1 MLKKSARLWRHEER
15 WFWVV
20 YCYCLDYSHAARNT
34 FKLWPST
41 FDCKP
46 ADSAEGK
53 MAAEYERVSLVKPE
67 VFIYQIPPRS
77 TNRAIRWEA
86 RQKKYL
92 IDTIY
97 VFSRLDPRPFTEF
110 TWSAKYHVHLSIC
123 DQVWYLDPWCLDLIS
138 FLWFFTLTS

>member
-1 MLKKSARLWRHEER
+1 
-15 WFWVV
+15 
-20 YCYCLDYSHAARNT
+20 
-34 FKLWPST
+34 
-41 FDCKP
+41 
-46 ADSAEGK
+46 

-92 IDTIY
+92 IY

-123 DQVWYLDPWCLDLIS
+123 DQVWYL
-138 FLWFFTLTS
+138 